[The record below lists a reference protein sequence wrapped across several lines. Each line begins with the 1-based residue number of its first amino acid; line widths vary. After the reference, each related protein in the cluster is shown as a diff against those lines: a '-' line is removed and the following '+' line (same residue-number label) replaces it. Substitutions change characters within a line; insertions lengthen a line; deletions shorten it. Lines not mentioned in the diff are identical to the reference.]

1 MRQAT
6 AACEPRLGDDARLI
20 GKLLGGDEDAFLSL
34 VRREHA
40 SMIRYAGLLVSIQGV
55 EEEVVREAWR
65 RILTGLA
72 RYDGRDSLRSWM
84 FGVVADC
91 ARSRGDS
98 VLRSAR
104 AAALDE
110 DAEQDAVKADRFFPP
125 ASPNAGEWKKP
136 PKPWPQDWAW
146 RPKTFELLRESIDRL
161 PWLGR
166 QVVFLR
172 DVEGWSAWEVSALL
186 GITERRQRVLLHRAR
201 SRMRTELEH
210 HLVA

>member
-1 MRQAT
+1 MRPAI
-6 AACEPRLGDDARLI
+6 AVSEPRLGDDARLI
-20 GKLLGGDEDAFLSL
+20 GKLLGGDEGAFLHL

-40 SMIRYAGLLVSIQGV
+40 SMIRYAGLLVSGPGAA
-55 EEEVVREAWR
+55 EDVVREAWR
-65 RILTGLA
+65 RVLTGLA
-72 RYDGRDSLRSWM
+72 RYDSRGSLRPWL

-91 ARSRGDS
+91 ASSCGAPG
-98 VLRSAR
+98 LRSAP

-125 ASPNAGEWKKP
+125 GSPNAGEWKKP
-136 PKPWPQDWAW
+136 PKPWPEDCAR
-146 RPKTFELLRESIDRL
+146 RPKTLELLRESIDRL
-161 PWLGR
+161 PVLGR

-201 SRMRTELEH
+201 SRIRAELEH
-210 HLVA
+210 HLLA